1 MADARANGEN
11 LNPTSSSAA
20 GAALSPTPTN
30 EGDRNGTGLGAG
42 SGTEQSEPTP
52 PLAALARHTG
62 HELPFVAPSSYLRP
76 KSNSRTM
83 SDKTATPLDREQM
96 QGLVSKKKNSLDSL
110 FPTWCARASGGKTR
124 RRSRHCA
131 NPSYRCEPK
140 LLLTFDLSCHVER
153 CSRVSQGPN

>member
-20 GAALSPTPTN
+20 GAAPPPTSTN
-30 EGDRNGTGLGAG
+30 EGDRNGTAVGAG

-96 QGLVSKKKNSLDSL
+96 QGLVSKKIS
-110 FPTWCARASGGKTR
+110 
-124 RRSRHCA
+124 H
-131 NPSYRCEPK
+131 
-140 LLLTFDLSCHVER
+140 
-153 CSRVSQGPN
+153 